1 MYSFFLI
8 SDLFNNRAFSLVWH
22 QEATIKNECLNAF
35 SNVYLTDGAIVGE
48 AQALSAEE
56 MTSNLIQLTGRCEE
70 SEVTSLE
77 QIVAELFQSDRFR
90 SWRDEILECLWDRI
104 GKESAARGAE
114 YQRLSQTPG
123 SQRNDFSATNTLLG
137 AVIRTVAMIAKFSLN
152 SLSAEK
158 VNLLTLTASHEH
170 VFKELDFFTL
180 RSTCICLQATAP
192 YVYFPNKK
200 DAHLA
205 YNEKSHPA
213 LQKALLGT
221 APFLRDILLGSFCR
235 DNEAI
240 TS

>member
-1 MYSFFLI
+1 M
-8 SDLFNNRAFSLVWH
+8 VWH
-22 QEATIKNECLNAF
+22 QEVTIKNECLNAF
-35 SNVYLTDGAIVGE
+35 SNVYLTDGAIIGE

-56 MTSNLIQLTGRCEE
+56 MTANLIQLTGRCEE

-90 SWRDEILECLWDRI
+90 SMREDILDCLWERMT
-104 GKESAARGAE
+104 KESAARVVE
-114 YQRLSQTPG
+114 YQRLSQQSNGPK
-123 SQRNDFSATNTLLG
+123 NDFSATNTLLG

-152 SLSAEK
+152 SLSADRVK
-158 VNLLTLTASHEH
+158 LLTQSAFHEH

-180 RSTCICLQATAP
+180 RSTCICLQAAAP

-205 YNEKSHPA
+205 YNEKNHPA

-235 DNEAI
+235 DDESI
-240 TS
+240 TA